1 MSQALEARYRWL
13 LRAYPKGYRRERGA
27 EMIGTLME
35 AAGDDQR
42 RPTPRE
48 AAALVLRGL
57 QARAG
62 AHHARSLRQSWLGA
76 LRLAVLLLL
85 VYATAGSLA
94 EAGRV
99 IPRMLADGAIEYPFE
114 LLYPLG
120 TVIAGL
126 AVVAVARGR
135 YVLGMLATLGATATT
150 LVVSFFPA
158 AGRDSVTGELHY
170 PPVQMVVEFQLNEPT
185 FLPLLFALLLIP
197 PLIAWPAPAT
207 RRPLP
212 WLLAVLV
219 AVFLLPTD
227 YEVTIGVQP
236 WGTLGLMIGFLLWT
250 AVDARATIAAGVL
263 ILPLI
268 AALLMTYARGGWS
281 QPETLTS
288 GWFWTFVLGSVTL
301 IAAGSVG
308 LRRQA
313 RL

>member
-42 RPTPRE
+42 RPRPRE

-62 AHHARSLRQSWLGA
+62 AHHARSVRQAWLGA

-85 VYATAGSLA
+85 VYATAGTLA
-94 EAGRV
+94 EAGGV
-99 IPRMLADGAIEYPFE
+99 IPQMLADGIEYPFE

-120 TVIAGL
+120 TVITAL

-135 YVLGMLATLGATATT
+135 YMLGMLATLGAIATT
-150 LVVSFFPA
+150 LVVSYRA
-158 AGRDSVTGELHY
+158 SAGRDNVTGELFY
-170 PPVQMVVEFQLNEPT
+170 PPVHLVVKFLLNEPT
-185 FLPLLFALLLIP
+185 FLPLPLALLLIP

-207 RRPLP
+207 RRSLP

-236 WGTLGLMIGFLLWT
+236 WGTFGLMIGFLLWM

-263 ILPLI
+263 TLPLI
-268 AALLMTYARGGWS
+268 VALLVTYARGGWS

-288 GWFWTFVLGSVTL
+288 GWFWTFVLGAVTL
-301 IAAGSVG
+301 IAAGSVA
-308 LRRQA
+308 LHRQA